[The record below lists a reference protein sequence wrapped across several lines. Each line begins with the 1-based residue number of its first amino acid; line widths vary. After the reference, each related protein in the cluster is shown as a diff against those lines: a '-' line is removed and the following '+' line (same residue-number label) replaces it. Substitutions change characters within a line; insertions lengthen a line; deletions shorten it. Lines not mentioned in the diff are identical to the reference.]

1 MAVSHG
7 KAAIF
12 QYDNAAGSLTDISTS
27 ISSITFTPTSDSA
40 ETSTLGTTS
49 KSYIP
54 GLKDCT
60 ISLTGLYNATISA
73 VFNSALGNT
82 TTKTF
87 QYDPQGSTTGLD
99 RWTGESFVTS
109 FAVDTNLGGAATWS
123 ADIQVTGAVTLGAV
137 P

>member
-7 KAAIF
+7 KSAII

-27 ISSITFTPTSDSA
+27 VQSITFTPVSDSA

-60 ISLTGLYNATISA
+60 CTLTGIYNATISA
-73 VFNSALGNT
+73 IMNSALGNT
-82 TTKTF
+82 TTKSL
-87 QYDPQGSTTGLD
+87 QYDPQGSTSGLD
-99 RWTGESFVTS
+99 RWTCETFVTS
-109 FAVDTNLGGAATWS
+109 FSIDTNLGGAATWS
-123 ADIQVTGAVTLGAV
+123 ADIQVTGNVTLAAV

>member
-7 KAAIF
+7 KSAIF
-12 QYDNAAGSLTDISTS
+12 QYDNAAGSLTDISTK
-27 ISSITFTPTSDSA
+27 ISSVTFTPTADSA

-60 ISLTGLYNATISA
+60 ISLTGLYDTAIGA
-73 VFNSALGNT
+73 MFNSALGNT

-87 QYDPQGSTTGLD
+87 QYDPQGSSSGND
-99 RWTGESFVTS
+99 RWSGESFVTS
-109 FAVDTNLGGAATWS
+109 FAIDTNLGGAATWS
-123 ADIQVTGAVTLGAV
+123 ADIQVTGAVTLATI
-137 P
+137 